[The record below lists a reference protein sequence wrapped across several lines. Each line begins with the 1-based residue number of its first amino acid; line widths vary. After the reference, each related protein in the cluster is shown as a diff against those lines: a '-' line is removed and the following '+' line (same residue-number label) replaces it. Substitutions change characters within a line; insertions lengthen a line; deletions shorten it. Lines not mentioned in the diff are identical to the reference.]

1 MTKRGSNNG
10 IFPVDWQA
18 IHADVTGLKHKNG
31 KEFVEHTMKIT
42 KAIITAA
49 GKGQRQLPLQTLID
63 RDGQQKSVLS
73 VIIEEVARAGI
84 SDTCIVIHPD
94 DEAAFRSVA
103 GDHSRHLSFV
113 HQKEPRGYGHA
124 VWCAREFAGK
134 EPFLH
139 LIGDHLYV
147 SRMEKGCAQRV
158 VEVALTE
165 SCAVS
170 AVQATREGLLPN
182 FGTVSGKRVYG
193 RNDLYTIDTVIEK
206 PTPTEAEQRLLVPGL
221 RAGYYLCFF
230 GIHVLTPA
238 VLDILDHEL
247 VNSPDQRLAT
257 ISNALHQLAQKEKY
271 LALEMSDYRYNV
283 GVKYGLLNAQLALAL
298 SGEDRHEVLS
308 MLMEMLLLREHH
320 ADERNKA

>member
-1 MTKRGSNNG
+1 
-10 IFPVDWQA
+10 
-18 IHADVTGLKHKNG
+18 
-31 KEFVEHTMKIT
+31 MKIK

-73 VIIEEVARAGI
+73 VIIEEVERAGI
-84 SDTCIVIHPD
+84 NETCIVVHPD
-94 DEAAFRSVA
+94 DEASFRSVA
-103 GDHSRHLSFV
+103 GEHSRYISFV

-124 VWCAREFAGK
+124 VWCAKEFAGN

-147 SRMEKGCAQRV
+147 HREAKGCAQRV
-158 VEVALTE
+158 VETAEAE

-170 AVQATREGLLPN
+170 AVQATREALLPN
-182 FGTVSGKRVYG
+182 FGAVSGKRIHG

-230 GIHVLTPA
+230 GIHVLTPS
-238 VLDILDHEL
+238 VMDILEQEL
-247 VNSPDQRLAT
+247 AASADQRVAT
-257 ISNALHQLAQKEKY
+257 ISSALHKVAQKEKY
-271 LALEMSDYRYNV
+271 LALEMDDYRYNV
-283 GVKYGLLNAQLALAL
+283 GTKYGLLNAQLALAL
-298 SGEDRHEVLS
+298 NGEDRDEVLG
-308 MLMEMLLLREHH
+308 MLMEMLLLREVH
-320 ADERNKA
+320 AGERSRS